1 MQGSPPMG
9 FIDYAWNIS
18 LQRDSLKLKMIMDSS
33 IHQPTLEPDAFGFT
47 IKLPTTRQHDQEKIS
62 YLCYNF
68 LYNRDGKV
76 RIGRLFRAAVLH
88 LTTHTML
95 PLPKEKIAPKFA
107 SNSIIQVFAKTLA
120 IDSCV
125 NAYLQV
131 AHSDKLADIAY
142 ANALFFMKL
151 KPCERIITPSTR
163 IMAALLSKVNTG
175 LIKGKLDTELEKTVN
190 ELNDKLMT
198 LKSAVVSSLSG
209 NSSNIEGLFDET
221 VNTIIAELEPFGPFL
236 ETPSLPH
243 TENIGPCSILNQIDV
258 QQDQEFCWVFHKVAQ
273 ILGASISEKSDFDS
287 IWRKEQEIEALQAFD
302 AEQHQKA
309 KKEKILARIK
319 QYTAWTRFK
328 QVCFPEEDYTQYLRA
343 RTLIQGSS
351 KRLLDSL
358 RVAQNTLDDDY
369 GKDIGQ
375 LDLPSVIQAIA
386 SKKPATDVFFKEE
399 YLKQSF
405 AWSIVFDTSASMQV
419 KGEYARA
426 LLICVAEA
434 AKELLMDPGSWS
446 LYGFN
451 DKFYILKDSSE
462 AYNRQVRA
470 RIGGLKFEG
479 LSFLPD
485 AVRVAGQVLTK
496 RFEEQR
502 VLVVISDGY
511 PYGYANIHPAL
522 ASTVNRLQKQGV
534 IVIGIGVETEKM
546 STLFKLNAA
555 INTQKD
561 LIKRFAKI
569 YTEASAA
576 LLET

>member
-1 MQGSPPMG
+1 MG

-18 LQRDSLKLKMIMDSS
+18 LQRDSLKLKMIMDPTLN
-33 IHQPTLEPDAFGFT
+33 QPTLEPDAFGFT
-47 IKLPTTRQHDQEKIS
+47 IKLPTIHSQDPEKIS

-68 LYNRDGKV
+68 QFNRDGKV
-76 RIGRLFRAAVLH
+76 KIGRLFRAAVLH

-95 PLPKEKIAPKFA
+95 PLPKEKAAPKFS
-107 SNSIIQVFAKTLA
+107 SNSILQVFAKTLA
-120 IDSCV
+120 VDTCV
-125 NAYLQV
+125 NAYIQA
-131 AHSDKLADIAY
+131 AHSNKLADLAY
-142 ANALFFMKL
+142 ANAMFFMKL
-151 KPCERIITPSTR
+151 KPCERIITPSTKA
-163 IMAALLSKVNTG
+163 MAALLSKANIG
-175 LIKGKLDTELEKTVN
+175 IIKGKLDVELEKTVN
-190 ELNDKLMT
+190 ELNDKLLT
-198 LKSAVVSSLSG
+198 LKKAAAASFTGNAV
-209 NSSNIEGLFDET
+209 NIEGLFDET
-221 VNTIIAELEPFGPFL
+221 VNNIIAEMEPFGPFL
-236 ETPSLPH
+236 EAPSLPH
-243 TENIGPCSILNQIDV
+243 TEDIGSCSILNQMGI
-258 QQDQEFCWVFHKVAQ
+258 QQDQEFYNIFCKAIQ
-273 ILGASISEKSDFDS
+273 TLGGSIPCGVDFDA
-287 IWRKEQEIEALQAFD
+287 IWGKEQEVEALQAFD

-309 KKEKILARIK
+309 KKEKILSRIK
-319 QYTAWTRFK
+319 QYTSWTRFK
-328 QVCFPEEDYTQYLRA
+328 KVCFPEEDYTQYLRA

-405 AWSIVFDTSASMQV
+405 AWAIIFDTSASMQV
-419 KGEYARA
+419 KGESARA

-479 LSFLPD
+479 LSYLPD

-511 PYGYANIHPAL
+511 PYGYANMHPAL

-546 STLFKLNAA
+546 STLFKLNVA

-569 YTEASAA
+569 YTDASAA

>member
-1 MQGSPPMG
+1 MS
-9 FIDYAWNIS
+9 
-18 LQRDSLKLKMIMDSS
+18 
-33 IHQPTLEPDAFGFT
+33 
-47 IKLPTTRQHDQEKIS
+47 
-62 YLCYNF
+62 
-68 LYNRDGKV
+68 
-76 RIGRLFRAAVLH
+76 
-88 LTTHTML
+88 
-95 PLPKEKIAPKFA
+95 KERVAPKFS
-107 SNSIIQVFAKTLA
+107 SNSILQVFAKTLA
-120 IDSCV
+120 VDMCV
-125 NAYLQV
+125 NAYIQT
-131 AHSDKLADIAY
+131 AHRDKLADIAY
-142 ANALFFMKL
+142 ANTMFFMKL
-151 KPCERIITPSTR
+151 KPCERIMTPSTR
-163 IMAALLSKVNTG
+163 AMAALLAKTSTG
-175 LIKGKLDTELEKTVN
+175 IIKGKLDMELENTVN

-198 LKSAVVSSLSG
+198 LKKAAASSFAG
-209 NSSNIEGLFDET
+209 NTVNIEGLFDET
-221 VNTIIAELEPFGPFL
+221 VNGIIAELEPFGPFL

-243 TENIGPCSILNQIDV
+243 TEYIGPCSIINQMDV
-258 QQDQEFCWVFHKVAQ
+258 QQNHEFYEVFCKAIQ
-273 ILGASISEKSDFDS
+273 TLGGSILNEVDFDAL
-287 IWRKEQEIEALQAFD
+287 WQKEQEIEALQAFD
-302 AEQHQKA
+302 SEQYQKT
-309 KKEKILARIK
+309 KKEKILSRI
-319 QYTAWTRFK
+319 QPFAAWTRFK
-328 QVCFPEEDYTQYLRA
+328 KVCFPEEDYTQYLRA

-375 LDLPSVIQAIA
+375 LDLPAVIQAIA

-446 LYGFN
+446 LFGFN

-479 LSFLPD
+479 LSYLPD

-511 PYGYANIHPAL
+511 PYGYANMHPAL

-569 YTEASAA
+569 YTDASAA

>member
-1 MQGSPPMG
+1 MG
-9 FIDYAWNIS
+9 FIDYAWNLS
-18 LQRDSLKLKMIMDSS
+18 LQRDSLKLKILMDSTLN
-33 IHQPTLEPDAFGFT
+33 QPTLEPDSFGFT
-47 IKLPTTRQHDQEKIS
+47 IKLPTTQQPDPEKVS

-68 LYNRDGKV
+68 PYNRDGKV
-76 RIGRLFRAAVLH
+76 RIGRLFRASVLH

-95 PLPKEKIAPKFA
+95 PLPKEKVAPKF
-107 SNSIIQVFAKTLA
+107 SSTSILQIFAKTLTA
-120 IDSCV
+120 DTCV

-131 AHSDKLADIAY
+131 AHRDKLADIAY
-142 ANALFFMKL
+142 ANAMFFMKL

-163 IMAALLSKVNTG
+163 VMAALLSKINTG
-175 LIKGKLDTELEKTVN
+175 LIKGKLDIELEKAIN
-190 ELNDKLMT
+190 ELNDKLMN
-198 LKSAVVSSLSG
+198 LRKAAISAYAG
-209 NSSNIEGLFDET
+209 NAVNIEGLFDET
-221 VNTIIAELEPFGPFL
+221 VNDIIAELEPFGPFL

-243 TENIGPCSILNQIDV
+243 TEDIGPCSIINPIDV
-258 QQDQEFCWVFHKVAQ
+258 QQDREFYEAFYKSMQ
-273 ILGASISEKSDFDS
+273 ILGVTIPRESDFDT
-287 IWRKEQEIEALQAFD
+287 IWKKEQEIEALQAFD

-309 KKEKILARIK
+309 KKEKILSRI
-319 QYTAWTRFK
+319 QPYAAWTRFRK
-328 QVCFPEEDYTQYLRA
+328 VCFPEEDYTQYLRA

-405 AWSIVFDTSASMQV
+405 AWAIVFDTSASMQV

-434 AKELLMDPGSWS
+434 AKELLMDPGAWA

-451 DKFYILKDSSE
+451 DKLYILKDSSE

-479 LSFLPD
+479 LSYLPD
-485 AVRVAGQVLTK
+485 AVRVAGQVLAK

-511 PYGYANIHPAL
+511 PYGYANMHPAL

-569 YTEASAA
+569 YTDASAA